1 LFTFRALCA
10 SLLLAAVQSRSS
22 TRLLRWL
29 RRYRLSGLSIP
40 ASEIASQRSKDKCG
54 SISIFSLGTKMF
66 DTQVDSRVPFR
77 PSVRFRSFPPSVGA
91 ESILVMRNQR
101 QDEYAPITKGMKA
114 AGAHYS
120 LIGGPLGG

>member
-1 LFTFRALCA
+1 
-10 SLLLAAVQSRSS
+10 
-22 TRLLRWL
+22 
-29 RRYRLSGLSIP
+29 
-40 ASEIASQRSKDKCG
+40 
-54 SISIFSLGTKMF
+54 MF